1 MHSPVDHDESA
12 PVRRRRAVPPAEPPA
27 AALPAVQ
34 PRARATRDAMLRVG
48 RALLQERDFDELSI
62 ADLAAANGLSVGS
75 FYGRFRDKA
84 SFLALLQQQVTEEWL
99 ERGRA
104 FLADAK
110 RGDIGS
116 TMDGYARAWLAIDGP
131 FLADAVTISPYLGSE
146 TLDETVSF
154 ASKNS
159 KGIFIL
165 AATSNP
171 EAKDLQSSVA
181 ANNQT
186 VASSVASYA
195 ARFNEKPLGSVG
207 LVIGAQANLVDMA
220 IETAALGSTPI
231 LAPGFG
237 SQGAELPSARSIF
250 GELSDVTIFNVAR
263 SVAGD
268 SPIGLLERVQ
278 SARAELGIGLSR

>member
-104 FLADAK
+104 FLARTQRREPDARRIVSQVCATFVDVMRRDAGFVRASLK
-110 RGDIGS
+110 HASTHPGS
-116 TMDGYARAWLAIDGP
+116 WTPIRQTGGVFIAEVAAVLGPRLVHLAPEQRESRVGFAMQMMFGTGVNAVLNDPGPIHLADTRLERELARALAGYLEIGP
-131 FLADAVTISPYLGSE
+131 
-146 TLDETVSF
+146 
-154 ASKNS
+154 
-159 KGIFIL
+159 
-165 AATSNP
+165 
-171 EAKDLQSSVA
+171 
-181 ANNQT
+181 
-186 VASSVASYA
+186 
-195 ARFNEKPLGSVG
+195 
-207 LVIGAQANLVDMA
+207 
-220 IETAALGSTPI
+220 
-231 LAPGFG
+231 
-237 SQGAELPSARSIF
+237 
-250 GELSDVTIFNVAR
+250 
-263 SVAGD
+263 
-268 SPIGLLERVQ
+268 
-278 SARAELGIGLSR
+278 